1 MGVWAG
7 CEGWGSGQAAGVSGM
22 ERPDPPVCPVWRG
35 LILQWLAGTIKG
47 MPRFHKTKMKA
58 NGREEEHGSVL
69 KSFKELFTAGPI

>member
-1 MGVWAG
+1 MEVWAG
-7 CEGWGSGQAAGVSGM
+7 RGPVARDGGLG
-22 ERPDPPVCPVWRG
+22 RPPVCPVWRG